1 MVENILP
8 TSAKNILHGIGNIY
22 IARGKAIIYR
32 SKIRVS
38 PNAAVEGRIWAL
50 VGLDQAE
57 VGAEEDLVITLL
69 VKVDTVSPDLARVIL
84 RQKLRGWWSILLRA
98 TIPQTLTWKV
108 VPSNFIDNREI
119 IKISF
124 KDLAKVYTCFKLSL
138 AESFLHLISTTSYW
152 LILLQSTWV
161 PNLTW
166 FYWRCLNLTPEYQV
180 LTCAESM
187 F

>member
-8 TSAKNILHGIGNIY
+8 TSAKNILHGIENIY

-38 PNAAVEGRIWAL
+38 PNAAVEGGIWAL

-69 VKVDTVSPDLARVIL
+69 VKVDTVSPDLARVSL
-84 RQKLRGWWSILLRA
+84 RQKLRGWWSILLSA
-98 TIPQTLTWKV
+98 TIPQTFTWKV
-108 VPSNFIDNREI
+108 VPSNFINNREI

-124 KDLAKVYTCFKLSL
+124 KDLVKVYTCFKLSL
-138 AESFLHLISTTSYW
+138 AESFQPAPLIGQY
-152 LILLQSTWV
+152 
-161 PNLTW
+161 
-166 FYWRCLNLTPEYQV
+166 
-180 LTCAESM
+180 
-187 F
+187 